1 MNINYTVINC
11 ELIKKKGFM
20 KSYDEYFTEEKVQ
33 ELKSKVV
40 EFFNFQSEENGST
53 NLLDKHRG
61 CAQQAKGLFIEEYL
75 SKNPD
80 LTPLWGAAENVDLKA
95 IARAKTKITSEQ
107 YLDTLA
113 TNLLFNLKAC
123 NFLKAE
129 FIFTKTE
136 LAQVDVFKVKTLGNL
151 FIWYEELT
159 QEGFSDE
166 FFLSLVENNNCIN
179 KLFFTCSY
187 AFLHKGVPDRIVE
200 AVLDNIRDLNA
211 LITVQRYDNSGFAYD
226 EQVSCLG
233 KLLQYDRQELAE
245 SLISKGAYLSLPEVV
260 DLMYHYIP
268 DEFLIGSFKNMPGFK
283 DLCTNGKMIINERPL
298 IREVI
303 FKERYDLLKYLVDN
317 KIDVNISWKEGNNTY
332 TPFNFTRNIEL
343 FEILVNSGR
352 LVKTEE
358 PGVVLSEAGWRLESD
373 RCYDFIIWRNNFL
386 GSVLKNC
393 KSLSD
398 WVEKDQVHFVNNLFK
413 AFNKIPCI
421 SEIKYFAKDEAWYFT
436 PTRALQD
443 KYGKEIIEQNSG
455 SLPEEIFAY
464 FKDNWHKSMLI
475 CKEFSKGA
483 IFAIPE
489 LKNHIGYFLMDA
501 FKAGELLN
509 LEQIL
514 KQDSEQL
521 DAAGRVEV
529 IEDN

>member
-1 MNINYTVINC
+1 
-11 ELIKKKGFM
+11 
-20 KSYDEYFTEEKVQ
+20 
-33 ELKSKVV
+33 
-40 EFFNFQSEENGST
+40 
-53 NLLDKHRG
+53 
-61 CAQQAKGLFIEEYL
+61 
-75 SKNPD
+75 
-80 LTPLWGAAENVDLKA
+80 
-95 IARAKTKITSEQ
+95 
-107 YLDTLA
+107 
-113 TNLLFNLKAC
+113 
-123 NFLKAE
+123 
-129 FIFTKTE
+129 
-136 LAQVDVFKVKTLGNL
+136 
-151 FIWYEELT
+151 
-159 QEGFSDE
+159 
-166 FFLSLVENNNCIN
+166 
-179 KLFFTCSY
+179 
-187 AFLHKGVPDRIVE
+187 VPDRIVE

-317 KIDVNISWKEGNNTY
+317 KIDVNISWQEGNNTY

-343 FEILVNSGR
+343 FEILVNSGM

-358 PGVVLSEAGWRLESD
+358 PGVVLSETGWRLESD

-386 GSVLKNC
+386 DSVPKNC
-393 KSLSD
+393 KSLPN

-421 SEIKYFAKDEAWYFT
+421 SETKYFAKDEVWHLA

-443 KYGKEIIEQNSG
+443 IYGNEIIEQNRDLLSK
-455 SLPEEIFAY
+455 LPEEIFAY

-489 LKNHIGYFLMDA
+489 LKKHIGYFLMDA